1 MLKNISKPTNTII
14 KEIIDF
20 FKTTNHNHFAITWGS
35 GCVVFVKRKIDNEIG
50 FVIGFTDDWLG
61 RFKRYSNIF
70 TIKNLPEK
78 LFYFIG
84 ATNYLLTIQKN
95 GELVNESQISNLCQ
109 GIRRGMSNPEKNEF
123 LLKHFKFNIEEE

>member
-1 MLKNISKPTNTII
+1 MLKNISQPTDTII
-14 KEIIDF
+14 KEIIEF
-20 FKTTNHNHFAITWGS
+20 FKTTNYNHFVITWGS